1 MKKHLRLP
9 LQHIL
14 TILNMP
20 GRAKSD
26 TKKAQLLRKAHD
38 DLMAQAVAA
47 YCTELKKPLG
57 LKQRGART
65 ICKDFESLNRQ
76 ATGTDIKLSYSTLMR
91 LAAGGKTKAQSNA
104 EKSWLSDAEVEV
116 VIAYIGEIGN
126 RGFPQSHKRLKE
138 HVNAICRARL
148 GELFPIGGVG
158 INWTDCFVEKHSE
171 AIKMSWSQPLETKR
185 GRAVN
190 PFTKEAFY
198 ELLGDTVRKYDI
210 TEDRTWGVD
219 EIGIQGSMG
228 MPERVMVAQKLGPQY
243 QQRDGD
249 RENITV
255 LETICADGTTIPPAV
270 IYKGAAYQVK
280 WAQDNP
286 ANAS

>member
-1 MKKHLRLP
+1 
-9 LQHIL
+9 
-14 TILNMP
+14 MP

-26 TKKAQLLRKAHD
+26 TKKAQLAQKAHD

-57 LKQRGART
+57 LKKWGART
-65 ICKDFESLNRQ
+65 ICKDFESLNKH
-76 ATGTDIKLSYSTLMR
+76 ATGKDIKLSYSTLMR
-91 LAAGGKTKAQSNA
+91 LAGGGKTRAQSNA
-104 EKSWLSDAEVEV
+104 EGCWLSDAEVDV
-116 VIAYIGEIGN
+116 VITFIGEIGN
-126 RGFPQSHKRLKE
+126 RGFPLSHRRLKE
-138 HVNAICRARL
+138 HVDSICRARL
-148 GELFPIGGVG
+148 GDLFPVGGVG
-158 INWTDCFVEKHSE
+158 KNWTDRFVEKHSE
-171 AIKMSWSQPLETKR
+171 AIKMSWSRPLGTKC

-198 ELLGDTVRKYDI
+198 KLLGDTVKKYDI
-210 TEDRTWGVD
+210 SEDRTWGVD

-228 MPERVMVAQKLGPQY
+228 MPERVMGARTLGPQY

-255 LETICADGTTIPPAV
+255 LETICADGTSIPPAV
-270 IYKGAAYQVK
+270 IYKGSAYQVK

>member
-1 MKKHLRLP
+1 M
-9 LQHIL
+9 
-14 TILNMP
+14 M
-20 GRAKSD
+20 
-26 TKKAQLLRKAHD
+26 D

-47 YCTELKKPLG
+47 YCTELKKPAG

-65 ICKDFESLNRQ
+65 VCKDFESLNRQ
-76 ATGTDIKLSYSTLMR
+76 ATGKDIKLSYSTLMC
-91 LAAGGKTKAQSNA
+91 LAAGGKTKKAQSNA

-126 RGFPQSHKRLKE
+126 RGFPLSHKRLKE
-138 HVNAICRARL
+138 HVDCICRARL
-148 GELFPIGGVG
+148 GELFPIDGVG
-158 INWTDCFVEKHSE
+158 KNWTDRFVEKHFK
-171 AIKMSWSQPLETKR
+171 AIKMTWSRPLETKR

-228 MPERVMVAQKLGPQY
+228 MPERVMGARKLGLQY

-270 IYKGAAYQVK
+270 IYKGAVYQVK